1 VTISTLILKYHK
13 SNLIFPQVT
22 RRETMFRATL
32 RCMAKSSKQM
42 TTAEREAALRDA
54 NEKMRQYVINR
65 PSMDKVKP
73 KRGIFEG
80 PQGSQHF
87 VQFAALSTF
96 LCAFLITPFLGRKI
110 ALDEEFRKKYIPSWY
125 DYSLE
130 KPDYAWT
137 RQELHEQMVELQNEL
152 AERAIRGE
160 FTPEKLEEMK
170 AQRRQF
176 QGKAKN
182 EHGWDQL
189 HPGLDDDDD
198 LEDD

>member
-1 VTISTLILKYHK
+1 
-13 SNLIFPQVT
+13 
-22 RRETMFRATL
+22 
-32 RCMAKSSKQM
+32 MAKSSKEM
-42 TTAEREAALRDA
+42 TTAERETALRVA
-54 NEKMRQYVINR
+54 NEKMRQYVVNR
-65 PSMDKVKP
+65 PSLDKVKP

-80 PQGSQHF
+80 PQGNQHYL
-87 VQFAALSTF
+87 QFAALSTF

-110 ALDEEFRKKYIPSWY
+110 ALDHEFRKKYIPSWY

-160 FTPEKLEEMK
+160 FTPEKIEEMRS
-170 AQRRQF
+170 QRRQF
-176 QGKAKN
+176 QGKETN

-189 HPGLDDDDD
+189 HPGLDEDDD